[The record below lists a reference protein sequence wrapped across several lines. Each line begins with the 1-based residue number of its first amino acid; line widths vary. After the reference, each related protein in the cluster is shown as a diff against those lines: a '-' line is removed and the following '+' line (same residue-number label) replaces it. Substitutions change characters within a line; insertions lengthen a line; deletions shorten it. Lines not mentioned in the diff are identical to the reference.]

1 MITQQD
7 YNDFTAKRITAQDL
21 AWRENTS
28 RNSIYVE
35 LRKYK
40 GSERLNRRISHDE
53 KASLAAEL
61 CSATPYDTE
70 NGLKAV
76 LARYR
81 IKTAQQA
88 YKLLGYK
95 NLHDL
100 KYGQPG
106 LGLLLK
112 RFGLIIVGTTIYA
125 RGNRLKLARH
135 LILTSG
141 DIESIS
147 LNPVIWLKENSALI
161 REICLGGKKK

>member
-7 YNDFTAKRITAQDL
+7 YNEYINKTITAQEL
-21 AWRENTS
+21 AWRENVS
-28 RNSIYVE
+28 RNQVYVE

-40 GSERLNRRISHDE
+40 GSERLNRKLSMPE
-53 KASLAAEL
+53 KAALAAEL
-61 CSATPYDTE
+61 CSAVPYDSE
-70 NGLKAV
+70 SGIKAV

-125 RGNRLKLARH
+125 RGNRLKPARH

-161 REICLGGKKK
+161 REICLGGKRK